1 MKNILNIAN
10 RLLTQ
15 LSELSLYVDVTMSV
29 PPFVTDRSAHSQ
41 YFCNGVTR

>member
-15 LSELSLYVDVTMSV
+15 LSELSLYVDGNDVRPSV
-29 PPFVTDRSAHSQ
+29 RD
-41 YFCNGVTR
+41 